1 MAKTPNA
8 PTATKSSARRPRRA
22 AAGDTVLAKG
32 NDKGNGSLDAQ
43 VVAEAVQAAQGAKIA
58 AVQDLL
64 SRAAG
69 GDALAQG
76 KQLRAILDGASPDDA
91 AA

>member
-1 MAKTPNA
+1 MAKPPNNIA
-8 PTATKSSARRPRRA
+8 TAKKPSSRRPRRTTD
-22 AAGDTVLAKG
+22 GDVVLANGTG
-32 NDKGNGSLDAQ
+32 NLGGQ
-43 VVAEAVQAAQGAKIA
+43 VVTEAVQAAQGAKIA

-69 GDALAQG
+69 GDAVAQG